1 MSATMNVPAS
11 AGIGEL
17 LEHIGHDVRTI
28 ASDELEMGR
37 AALGDRLESIVI
49 KLGVGLLGATVAL
62 IGFAMLCMT
71 AVFAL
76 HPVIPQLWLRMLLMS
91 VVYIGAGGGAAFY
104 IAKKVGTNAGGG
116 ELEHQIDEARDTMD
130 AIEKGLTQ

>member
-1 MSATMNVPAS
+1 MSAPAPS

-17 LEHIGHDVRTI
+17 LQHIGHDVRTI

-37 AALGDRLESIVI
+37 AALVDRLESIVK

-71 AVFAL
+71 VVFAL
-76 HPVIPQLWLRMLLMS
+76 HSVIPQLWLRMLIMS
-91 VVYIGAGGGAAFY
+91 VVYLGSGGGAAFY
-104 IAKKVGTNAGGG
+104 IAKKLGTDSRTGD
-116 ELEHQIDEARDTMD
+116 LEHQIDEVRDTMN
-130 AIEKGLTQ
+130 AVGEGLSH

>member
-1 MSATMNVPAS
+1 MSAPSPS

-17 LEHIGHDVRTI
+17 LQHIGRDVRTI

-37 AALGDRLESIVI
+37 AALVDRLESIVK

-71 AVFAL
+71 VVFAL
-76 HPVIPQLWLRMLLMS
+76 HSAIPQLWLRMLMMS
-91 VVYIGAGGGAAFY
+91 IVYLGVGGGAAFY
-104 IAKKVGTNAGGG
+104 IARRLGTDSRSGD
-116 ELEHQIDEARDTMD
+116 LEHQIDEARDTMN
-130 AIEKGLTQ
+130 AVGEGLSH

>member
-1 MSATMNVPAS
+1 MSMPAD

-17 LEHIGHDVRTI
+17 LQHIGHDVRTI

-37 AALGDRLESIVI
+37 AALGDRLESIVK

-71 AVFAL
+71 VVFAL
-76 HPVIPQLWLRMLLMS
+76 HPVIPPLWLRMLIMS
-91 VVYIGAGGGAAFY
+91 VVYIGAGAGAAFF
-104 IAKKVGTNAGGG
+104 IAKKVGTNAGGDV
-116 ELEHQIDEARDTMD
+116 EHQIDEARDTMD
-130 AIEKGLTQ
+130 AIENGLTR